1 MMRNLIYNLP
11 CCITNDEKSGMQLA
25 MLHYKWWEIWHAT
38 CHAAV
43 QMMRN
48 LAYSLPCCST
58 NDEKSDIQLAMLHYK
73 WWEIW
78 YTTCHA
84 ALQMMRNLIYLP
96 CGITHDEK
104 SDIQLAM
111 LHYKWW
117 EIWHTICHAAL
128 HMMGNLTYCHAALH
142 MMRNLTYNLPCCITH
157 DGKSDIPPTEQIP
170 TPSGRTWLR
179 SATFI
184 LHNIDI
190 DIAHISCC
198 SCPFLSGISR
208 QYRWYIYPW
217 HYPVLDETYH

>member
-1 MMRNLIYNLP
+1 
-11 CCITNDEKSGMQLA
+11 
-25 MLHYKWWEIWHAT
+25 
-38 CHAAV
+38 
-43 QMMRN
+43 
-48 LAYSLPCCST
+48 
-58 NDEKSDIQLAMLHYK
+58 MLHYK

-179 SATFI
+179 SAISYCTI
-184 LHNIDI
+184 LILILPISLVVVVHFCLVSHANTVDTYIPGTI
-190 DIAHISCC
+190 PYLMRHI
-198 SCPFLSGISR
+198 ISAIP
-208 QYRWYIYPW
+208 YR
-217 HYPVLDETYH
+217 